1 VVHVVPLLV
10 ETWKVTEP
18 VGVMPETPEI
28 VTAAVIDPPRVIG
41 LAGFR
46 VGTGTVG
53 LALFTV
59 RVVALPVLVL

>member
-1 VVHVVPLLV
+1 V
-10 ETWKVTEP
+10 P
-18 VGVMPETPEI
+18 VGVTPETPEI

-41 LAGFR
+41 LVGFR